1 MRVRMKLNTR
11 NELSTMIRIRIR
23 KISVAYKVGNF
34 NKDKDKEN
42 LCCRC
47 GG

>member
-1 MRVRMKLNTR
+1 M
-11 NELSTMIRIRIR
+11 TMILRIKIRIR
-23 KISVAYKVGNF
+23 KTPVADKMIHDNEDKD
-34 NKDKDKEN
+34 KDKDKEN